1 MIAYRAALQMS
12 GTGLRRVPLFP
23 GTLSYALLLLFIVVL
38 YASPGILIRQLAAL
52 GPSQLVGGM
61 ALAALAFEK
70 MKNREGTWF
79 VWPHSH
85 LFAALIW
92 TAGLSCFT
100 AIWPGL
106 SASATIDLAKY
117 FVIYL
122 VLVNTVNSESRL
134 RGVFWT
140 MVLAGLFP
148 CLGTLHSYATGNFQ
162 TGERAHWVGVFA
174 NSNDLAYSI
183 VLLVPLALALL
194 DGLGRRQRP
203 LLWGVIAIYSATIYL
218 TFSRGSVIGLLAV
231 LLLIGV
237 RHRSGSVRLGTFGVI
252 AMSLIFI
259 TFYWSREQGFT
270 NLADFTLQQ
279 RLIQVRAGLQM
290 FFDRPLLGVGLGGSV
305 AAFQHYAPPDM
316 TSTSSFVVHNTFVLA
331 LSELGLFGC
340 LFFVL
345 FIATGLIDAR
355 RIMHTASAE
364 KYLATSPVRNMWKTE
379 DPAPCLRGNLQSNRQ
394 PSIAVLAEGLAASL
408 CGYIVC
414 GLFGPY
420 LMSWFPFILMGL
432 ISATIKM
439 KQQDTAASYAK
450 GSL

>member
-1 MIAYRAALQMS
+1 MIAYRAALQIS
-12 GTGLRRVPLFP
+12 GTGLRRVALFP

-38 YASPGILIRQLAAL
+38 YASPGILISQLAAL
-52 GPSQLVGGM
+52 GPSQLVGGL

-106 SASATIDLAKY
+106 SAAATIDLAKY

-122 VLVNTVNSESRL
+122 VIVNTVNSESRL
-134 RGVFWT
+134 RGILWT

-148 CLGTLHSYATGNFQ
+148 CLGTLHNYVIGSFQ

-203 LLWGVIAIYSATIYL
+203 ILWGVIAIYSATIYI
-218 TFSRGSVIGLLAV
+218 TFSRGSVIGLMAV

-237 RHRSGSVRLGTFGVI
+237 RHRSGSVRLVTFGVI
-252 AMSLIFI
+252 ATSLIFI
-259 TFYWSREQGFT
+259 TFFWSREQGFT
-270 NLADFTLQQ
+270 NLADFTLHQ
-279 RLIQVRAGLQM
+279 RLIQVRAGLDM
-290 FFDRPLLGVGLGGSV
+290 FLDRPLLGVGLGGSI
-305 AAFQHYAPPDM
+305 AAFRLYAPQDM

-345 FIATGLIDAR
+345 FVATGFIDAR
-355 RIMHTASAE
+355 RIVRTACAE
-364 KYLATSPVRNMWKTE
+364 RFLATNSGGDMRKKEVPT
-379 DPAPCLRGNLQSNRQ
+379 PCRRGNLQSTRQ
-394 PSIAVLAEGLAASL
+394 PSIAVLVDGLATSL

-420 LMSWFPFILMGL
+420 LMSWFPFILIGL
-432 ISATIKM
+432 VSAVIKM
-439 KQQDTAASYAK
+439 RQQNTAVASTR